1 MKYPDPILMNM
12 SNAEYHAKEDI
23 SASDL
28 KSWVKTCPKVWHQ
41 LKYGDGKVDHVPV
54 VKKAFR
60 DGELAHAFT
69 LERERAE
76 KHYIICPNKTTKAGK
91 ERAAEVIAEGKEPIS
106 QAEYDLALS
115 LSESV
120 QRHPTASSLLS
131 FGQAELSYFK
141 SDPSTGLAVK
151 ARPDWI
157 ADDVIVDLKTTGEG
171 GASPDN
177 AIKTIARYL
186 YHLQAAHYLQV
197 TLASE
202 FYFVFVEKVYPFAVG
217 VYSLDDDT
225 LHEGRALRHLALK
238 QIAQCHTDN
247 YWRGYSETVETLSLP
262 NWAYLTN

>member
-1 MKYPDPILMNM
+1 MITSDPAIKKMP
-12 SNAEYHAKEDI
+12 NAEYHAKDDI

-28 KSWVKTCPKVWHQ
+28 KNWVKTCPKVWHQ
-41 LKYGDGKVDHVPV
+41 LKYGDGKVDHAPV

-69 LERERAE
+69 LETERAAKE
-76 KHYIICPNKTTKAGK
+76 YIVCPNRTTKAGK
-91 ERAAEVIAEGKEPIS
+91 AAAEEIIAQGKEPIS
-106 QAEYDLALS
+106 QVEYDLAPS
-115 LSESV
+115 LAASV
-120 QRHPTASSLLS
+120 HNHPLASKLLTY
-131 FGQAELSYFK
+131 GQPELSYFK
-141 SDPSTGLAVK
+141 NDPSTGLAVK

-157 ADDVIVDLKTTGEG
+157 NGDIIVDLKTTGEG

-225 LHEGRALRHLALK
+225 LREGRALRHLALTE
-238 QIAQCHTDN
+238 IAKCHTDG
-247 YWRGYSETVETLSLP
+247 YWRGYSESVETLSLP